1 VKTTINHL
9 SIKTQTEINGIVSV
23 IREKLPAQ
31 MIILFGSYARG
42 QQVNDKYIEDG
53 ITYEYQ
59 SDYDILVVMD
69 SESQAI
75 AKEAEKRWKQ
85 KIKTVIPKN
94 TPLNIIFHGIEYLN
108 AEIEQ
113 GNYFFTD
120 ILKDGILLYDSGK
133 HKLAS
138 PLPLNEKQRREKA
151 KMYFERWFKNAES
164 FIIDFNHCMNRED
177 YIKAAFELHQ
187 ATERFFMTVL
197 LVYTDYKPKVH
208 DLDQLSRMVCKLDS
222 RFKSVFPRTNAEE
235 ERLFNLLKRAYI
247 DSRYKMDYEIK
258 KEELEWLSERVG
270 ILRGLIK
277 YSLDTYIG
285 SI

>member
-1 VKTTINHL
+1 MKTTYNHL
-9 SIKTQTEINGIVSV
+9 PQEKQTELNRVIVV
-23 IREKLPAQ
+23 IKEKLPAQ
-31 MIILFGSYARG
+31 LIILFGSYARG
-42 QQVNDKYIEDG
+42 QQVSDKYVENG

-75 AKEAEKRWKQ
+75 AKETEKRWKQ
-85 KIKTVIPKN
+85 KIKTVAPKN

-120 ILKDGILLYDSGK
+120 ILKDGVLLYDSGK

-138 PLPLNEKQRREKA
+138 PLSLNEKQRREKA
-151 KMYFERWFKNAES
+151 KMYFEMWFKDANDFFEDFERNFNLQKYKHAS
-164 FIIDFNHCMNRED
+164 FM
-177 YIKAAFELHQ
+177 LHQ

-197 LVYTDYKPKVH
+197 LVYIDYKPKIH
-208 DLDQLSRMVCKLDS
+208 DLDQLNRMVCKLDS

-247 DSRYKMDYEIK
+247 DSRYKLDYEI
-258 KEELEWLSERVG
+258 ERGDLEWLSLRVG
-270 ILRGLIK
+270 VLRGLTENCCKSVIK
-277 YSLDTYIG
+277 PL
-285 SI
+285 